1 MALSSL
7 YGKRKTEIEKAIVR
21 NRTAAWK
28 RDDPKTTL
36 VNIRCIDYA
45 EVSFGGALM
54 LKLKNKEQDYV
65 SRTYLSAFKKAIG
78 I

>member
-7 YGKRKTEIEKAIVR
+7 YGKRKTEIEKA
-21 NRTAAWK
+21 
-28 RDDPKTTL
+28 KTTL